1 MPNDWTTSEKKIARR
16 VFERALGAELAEVM
30 SAFKTMAASAALPDD
45 MWSAE
50 AFLANARRSIDRKY
64 DYRYSQLLLVF
75 GQLLREG
82 RVTEEELSG
91 LSDDKVQAIARVATL

>member
-82 RVTEEELSG
+82 RVTEEELSA

>member
-30 SAFKTMAASAALPDD
+30 NTFKTMAASAALPDD
-45 MWSAE
+45 MWSAA

-82 RVTEEELSG
+82 RITEEELSG
-91 LSDDKVQAIARVATL
+91 LADDKVQAITRVATL

>member
-30 SAFKTMAASAALPDD
+30 NTFKTMAASAALPDD

-82 RVTEEELSG
+82 RITEEELSG
-91 LSDDKVQAIARVATL
+91 LADDKVQAITRVATL

>member
-1 MPNDWTTSEKKIARR
+1 VPNDWTTSEKKIARR

-30 SAFKTMAASAALPDD
+30 NTFKTMAASAALPDD

-82 RVTEEELSG
+82 RITEEELSG
-91 LSDDKVQAIARVATL
+91 LADDKVQAITRVATL

>member
-30 SAFKTMAASAALPDD
+30 NTFKTMAASAALPDD

-82 RVTEEELSG
+82 RITEEELSG
-91 LSDDKVQAIARVATL
+91 LSDDKVQAITRVATL

>member
-1 MPNDWTTSEKKIARR
+1 M
-16 VFERALGAELAEVM
+16 GAELAEVM
-30 SAFKTMAASAALPDD
+30 NTFKTMAASAALPDD

-82 RVTEEELSG
+82 RITEEELSG
-91 LSDDKVQAIARVATL
+91 LADDKVQAITRVATL